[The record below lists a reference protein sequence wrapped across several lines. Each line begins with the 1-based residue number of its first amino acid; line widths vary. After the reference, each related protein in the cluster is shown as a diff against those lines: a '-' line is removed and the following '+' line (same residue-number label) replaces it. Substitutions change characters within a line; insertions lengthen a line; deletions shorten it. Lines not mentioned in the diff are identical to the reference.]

1 MDDLVKSLNRIENY
15 VAKYIFNKYICNANN
30 EDDKDDKD
38 EDNKDKSI
46 TYKEFTDTIFGLE
59 RKAII
64 TQDESLN
71 EDLDNMD
78 LADKVFDKD
87 PEKFKRREYDSLPDV
102 KRCTFI
108 RKHKN
113 KYIRCAMS
121 ITDDGND
128 GNDDGNDVCYKHE
141 SSINMYWDNYSSLI
155 NAKEQDLGT
164 PARKTAF

>member
-15 VAKYIFNKYICNANN
+15 TTRYIFNKYINN
-30 EDDKDDKD
+30 TTNTSENI
-38 EDNKDKSI
+38 NKDKSI
-46 TYKEFTDTIFGLE
+46 TYKEFTDNVFGLE

-78 LADKVFDKD
+78 LADKVFEKA

-121 ITDDGND
+121 ISDDD
-128 GNDDGNDVCYKHE
+128 NDDNSDVCYKHE
-141 SSINMYWDNYSSLI
+141 SSINMYWNNYCKLL
-155 NAKEQDLGT
+155 KEKES
-164 PARKTAF
+164 RI

>member
-1 MDDLVKSLNRIENY
+1 MDDLVKSLNRIEKY
-15 VAKYIFNKYICNANN
+15 AAKYIFNKYIYNANN
-30 EDDKDDKD
+30 KDDKD

-46 TYKEFTDTIFGLE
+46 KYKEFTDTIFGLE
-59 RKAII
+59 RKSII

-128 GNDDGNDVCYKHE
+128 DNSDVCYKHE
-141 SSINMYWDNYSSLI
+141 SSVNMYWGNYCKLLKE
-155 NAKEQDLGT
+155 NEKEQDLVN
-164 PARKTAF
+164 PARK

>member
-1 MDDLVKSLNRIENY
+1 MDELVKSLNRVENY
-15 VAKYIFNKYICNANN
+15 TAKYIFNKYICNATN
-30 EDDKDDKD
+30 
-38 EDNKDKSI
+38 EDNKEDDSI
-46 TYKEFTDTIFGLE
+46 SYKEFTDTIFGLE

-78 LADKVFDKD
+78 LADKVFEKA
-87 PEKFKRREYDSLPDV
+87 PEKFKRREYESLPDV

-128 GNDDGNDVCYKHE
+128 DGSDVCYKHE
-141 SSINMYWDNYSSLI
+141 SSVNMYWDNYSRLI
-155 NAKEQDLGT
+155 NVKE
-164 PARKTAF
+164 KEK

>member
-1 MDDLVKSLNRIENY
+1 MDDLVKSLNRVENY
-15 VAKYIFNKYICNANN
+15 TAKYIFNKYINN
-30 EDDKDDKD
+30 TTNTSENINKNK
-38 EDNKDKSI
+38 EYKQFIDN
-46 TYKEFTDTIFGLE
+46 IFGLE

-78 LADKVFDKD
+78 LADKVFEKA
-87 PEKFKRREYDSLPDV
+87 PEKFKRRDYDSLPDV

-108 RKHKN
+108 RKYKN

-128 GNDDGNDVCYKHE
+128 DNSDVCYKHE
-141 SSINMYWDNYSSLI
+141 SSVNMYWDNYSSFLKKSR
-155 NAKEQDLGT
+155 AKKQEKEKEQD
-164 PARKTAF
+164 